1 MRKIIISNE
10 ILTKDTYNTNLSS
23 DYSSGTSLT
32 VISNVSFA
40 ANDLIVVGELG
51 EENTELKK
59 VDSISGKTTIT
70 LASALNFSHEK
81 DTPVYKVA
89 WDNVSIERNS
99 VEITQSA
106 IQWDKKDTI
115 YYDSSGTASDS
126 YRFRFYNS
134 VTTTYSEYSP
144 TQTGAGPTRPSLG
157 YMIREIRKLAQDID
171 RKIVTDLEIARFIN
185 SAQDIIAGI
194 RSDWWFLKVEDT
206 SKTTTGGTKKYSLP
220 SGVGNMGAVEAI
232 RLNYNDGTNNELY
245 HLEYKPTVEFDEL
258 IRDNRNQEADRDDY
272 TIYYTLREPDS
283 SAAQGYFE
291 VWPVPLTTGRGTFY
305 IRYFKEMTDLDD
317 VSDETSIPIPVI
329 LEDYAL
335 AQIERIKGNETKA
348 ELYERKFFGPP
359 QGLKESRQISGIS
372 LLERLN
378 NAQKRPTGQPRQ
390 LIRFGGQRVIARLYG
405 NRSSTFNRDKQ
416 HTDYW

>member
-1 MRKIIISNE
+1 MRKIVISNE

-206 SKTTTGGTKKYSLP
+206 SKTTTGGTKKYSLH

-348 ELYERKFFGPP
+348 ELYE
-359 QGLKESRQISGIS
+359 
-372 LLERLN
+372 
-378 NAQKRPTGQPRQ
+378 
-390 LIRFGGQRVIARLYG
+390 
-405 NRSSTFNRDKQ
+405 
-416 HTDYW
+416 